1 MPRVLRRLLIGLLF
15 VALGAW
21 QLVVAERDVVVVD
34 VVAGPS
40 TLSIF
45 TPGDVAIGSAPGV
58 VVAHGFA
65 GSRQLM
71 RAWSTSL
78 ARAGFVVVTP
88 DLAGHGTH
96 VAGLDGGG
104 DVLFADVV
112 RALDVLQQQPGVDVT
127 RLGLLGHSMGSGAV
141 LRAGIE
147 LDGVVR
153 AVVAVSPT
161 DADVDASRPNDL
173 LLLVGEL
180 EPRFVANA
188 ESLLERAGG
197 AGGTLGD
204 GDARALEI
212 VPRVE
217 HVTILFSDVAHERSA
232 AWLGAALGHEL
243 RTVGSGGSGLLRG
256 WLLVV
261 IGLLLSWQGLV
272 LGVAT
277 PAVAPTRR
285 RGGSL
290 LLPVGGLAATASLV
304 ILARSVDVS
313 SVAGTLVAGEVAVW
327 FALTGA
333 VWLRFGVR
341 PAAPDVRDVG
351 WAALATLLLIGVGA
365 SASLVWLPWWSGGA
379 RTGLIVIASLAV
391 LPFTLAASAA
401 LHGRR
406 GTAAL
411 GTWVL
416 VSSSV
421 MVNLGVAA
429 FVTPGLGFLILLLPL
444 LPLVVGLLLAVAL
457 GLDRPWAS
465 GLAGA
470 VVLGWLLAVIFPV
483 G

>member
-1 MPRVLRRLLIGLLF
+1 MLIG
-15 VALGAW
+15 LGAW
-21 QLVVAERDVVVVD
+21 QLVSSERDVVVID
-34 VVAGPS
+34 VVSGPS

-45 TPGDVAIGSAPGV
+45 APGDVEAGSAPGI

-88 DLAGHGTH
+88 DLAGHATH
-96 VAGLDGGG
+96 VVGLDGGG
-104 DVLFADVV
+104 DVLLADIV
-112 RALDVLQQQPGVDVT
+112 RALDVLRQQPGVDAT

-147 LDGVVR
+147 LDSVR

-161 DADVDASRPNDL
+161 DAAVDESRPSDL
-173 LLLVGEL
+173 LLLAGEL

-197 AGGTLGD
+197 ARGAPGD
-204 GDARALEI
+204 GDARALVI

-217 HVTILFSDVAHERSA
+217 HVTILFSDVAHERAA
-232 AWLGAALGHEL
+232 AWLGAALDHEL
-243 RTVGSGGSGLLRG
+243 RTAGSGGSGLLRG
-256 WLLVV
+256 WLLLAV
-261 IGLLLSWQGLV
+261 GSLLTWQGLV

-277 PAVAPTRR
+277 PALAPARR

-313 SVAGTLVAGEVAVW
+313 AVAGTLVAGEVAVW

-333 VWLRFGVR
+333 LWLRFGVR
-341 PAAPDVRDVG
+341 PAAPDVRDIG
-351 WAALATLLLIGVGA
+351 WAVLATTLLIGVGA
-365 SASLVWLPWWSGGA
+365 SASLAWLPWWSGSGRIA
-379 RTGLIVIASLAV
+379 LIALAALAV

-406 GTAAL
+406 GAAAL

-421 MVNLGVAA
+421 VANLGVAA

-444 LPLVVGLLLAVAL
+444 LPLVVGVVLAVAL

-470 VVLGWLLAVIFPV
+470 VLLGWLLAVIFPV

>member
-1 MPRVLRRLLIGLLF
+1 MPRALRRLLIGLVLIG
-15 VALGAW
+15 LGGW
-21 QLVVAERDVVVVD
+21 QLVSSERDVVVID
-34 VVAGPS
+34 VVSGPS
-40 TLSIF
+40 ILSIF
-45 TPGDVAIGSAPGV
+45 APGDVAAGSAPGI

-71 RAWSTSL
+71 RAWSMSL

-96 VAGLDGGG
+96 AAGLDGGG
-104 DVLFADVV
+104 DVLLEDIV
-112 RALDVLQQQPGVDVT
+112 RALDVLRQQPGVDGT

-147 LDGVVR
+147 LDSVR

-161 DADVDASRPNDL
+161 DADVDESRPSDL
-173 LLLVGEL
+173 LLLAGEL

-188 ESLLERAGG
+188 ESLLARAGG
-197 AGGTLGD
+197 ARGAPGD

-217 HVTILFSDVAHERSA
+217 HVTILFSDVAHERAA
-232 AWLGAALGHEL
+232 AWLGSALDHEL
-243 RTVGSGGSGLLRG
+243 RTAGSGGSGLLRG
-256 WLLVV
+256 WLLLAV
-261 IGLLLSWQGLV
+261 GSLLTWQGLV
-272 LGVAT
+272 LGIAT
-277 PAVAPTRR
+277 PALAPARR

-313 SVAGTLVAGEVAVW
+313 AVAGTLVAGEVAVW

-333 VWLRFGVR
+333 LWLRFGIR

-351 WAALATLLLIGVGA
+351 WAALATALLIGVGA
-365 SASLVWLPWWSGGA
+365 SASLAWLPWWSGSGRIA
-379 RTGLIVIASLAV
+379 LIVLAALAV

-406 GTAAL
+406 GLAAL

-421 MVNLGVAA
+421 VANLGVAA
-429 FVTPGLGFLILLLPL
+429 FATPGLGFLILLLPL
-444 LPLVVGLLLAVAL
+444 LPLVVGVVLAVGL

-470 VVLGWLLAVIFPV
+470 VLLGWLLAVIFPV